1 MLEACCSCGRVRRLI
16 TPDHPRLRGSVA
28 VTFEESIGAQ
38 ECFVKLNRRRFDSR
52 LISVHLFHQ
61 PLRPPQNL
69 VMPPEVQLQPPL
81 DRITPPIHCPP
92 LGRTEEILTHNQSSN
107 DANAT
112 MTLNFLASI
121 QGSYGYASDDA
132 EHINV
137 NDDEEKAAE
146 AAHDTEDFLNSLL

>member
-1 MLEACCSCGRVRRLI
+1 
-16 TPDHPRLRGSVA
+16 
-28 VTFEESIGAQ
+28 
-38 ECFVKLNRRRFDSR
+38 
-52 LISVHLFHQ
+52 
-61 PLRPPQNL
+61 
-69 VMPPEVQLQPPL
+69 
-81 DRITPPIHCPP
+81 
-92 LGRTEEILTHNQSSN
+92 
-107 DANAT
+107 

>member
-1 MLEACCSCGRVRRLI
+1 
-16 TPDHPRLRGSVA
+16 
-28 VTFEESIGAQ
+28 
-38 ECFVKLNRRRFDSR
+38 
-52 LISVHLFHQ
+52 
-61 PLRPPQNL
+61 
-69 VMPPEVQLQPPL
+69 MPPEVQLQPPL